1 MTPRDARSTAAG
13 MDRPASRFGHFMTQ
27 TSERRGWLGVLS
39 VALGSFVL
47 VLSEFLPIGLL
58 PSIAADLHV
67 SIGTAGSMVV
77 ATGLAGAVAA
87 PVVTVLT
94 SRLDRRTVLWSLTIL
109 LIVAD
114 VAGALAPNFGVLIAA
129 RVLLGVG
136 IGGFWAIGAGLA
148 GRLVAEPSV
157 IRATSFITAGV
168 SVATVVSLPLGAFVA
183 SVASWRVAFLI
194 GAVLGLIALV
204 GQVAMLPKIPSLS
217 RVRFATLGALLTL
230 SRARVGLI
238 GTAFVFI
245 AQFAA
250 YTFVAPYLEDIV
262 RVDGQTVTIALL
274 VFGIAGIGG
283 NFVAGTTLSKNLLGT
298 LGVAKF
304 VLAAAVIA
312 LPLFAWSLPG
322 VFILLGVW
330 GFVWGALPL
339 GMQTWMAKAAPS
351 ASESSLALF
360 VTTIQLSIAA
370 GSIVGGVA
378 VSGLGL
384 GFDFAMAGVI
394 AAIGAVL
401 LIALGIRRPRDARA
415 TAAGLP
421 AGAAASVAVTTGAV
435 KVPC

>member
-1 MTPRDARSTAAG
+1 
-13 MDRPASRFGHFMTQ
+13 MTQ
-27 TSERRGWLGVLS
+27 TSDRRGWLGVLS

-58 PSIAADLHV
+58 PSIADDLHV
-67 SIGTAGSMVV
+67 SIATAGSMVV

-94 SRLDRRTVLWSLTIL
+94 SRLDRRIVLWSLTVL

-114 VAGALAPNFGVLIAA
+114 VAGALAPNFAVLVAA

-136 IGGFWAIGAGLA
+136 IGGFWAIGAGIA

-183 SVASWRVAFLI
+183 SVSTWRVAFLI
-194 GAVLGLIALV
+194 GAVLGAIALV
-204 GQVAMLPKIPSLS
+204 GQLAMLPRIPSLS
-217 RVRFATLGALLTL
+217 RVRFATLGGLLTI

-238 GTAFVFI
+238 GTAFVFV

-250 YTFVAPYLEDIV
+250 YTFVAPYLEDV
-262 RVDGQTVTIALL
+262 VKVDGQTVTLALL
-274 VFGIAGIGG
+274 VFGVAGIIG
-283 NFVAGTTLSKNLLGT
+283 NFVAGSTLSRNLLGT

-304 VLAAAVIA
+304 VLAGAVIA
-312 LPLFAWSLPG
+312 LPFLAFSITG
-322 VFILLGVW
+322 VFLLLAVW

-370 GSIVGGVA
+370 GSIVGSVA

-384 GFDFAMAGVI
+384 GFDFGMAGVI
-394 AAIGAVL
+394 AAAGAVL
-401 LIALGIRRPRDARA
+401 LITLGVRRPKPVSGGR
-415 TAAGLP
+415 GGVP
-421 AGAAASVAVTTGAV
+421 VVTGAV
-435 KVPC
+435 EVPC